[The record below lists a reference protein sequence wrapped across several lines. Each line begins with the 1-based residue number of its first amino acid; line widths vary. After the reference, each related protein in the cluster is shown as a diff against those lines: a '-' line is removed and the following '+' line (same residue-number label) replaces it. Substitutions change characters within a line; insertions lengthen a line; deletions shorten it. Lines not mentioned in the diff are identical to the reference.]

1 MRFGILKLGDV
12 SFELYELGEL
22 GLGLKSIVILKSS
35 ELGQVSFV
43 ILKLTEL
50 GEVSFIECW
59 SYVGGVSIG
68 VLEFGD
74 VNYEL

>member
-1 MRFGILKLGDV
+1 MRFGILKFGDV
-12 SFELYELGEL
+12 SFELYELGE
-22 GLGLKSIVILKSS
+22 LGLKSIVILKSS